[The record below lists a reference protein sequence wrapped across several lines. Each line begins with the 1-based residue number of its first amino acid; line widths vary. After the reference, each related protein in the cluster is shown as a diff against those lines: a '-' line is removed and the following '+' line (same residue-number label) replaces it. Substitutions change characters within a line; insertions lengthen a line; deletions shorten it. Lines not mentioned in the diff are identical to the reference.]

1 MINLLPPRQKKELQE
16 EENWKVV
23 FLIETFLFLFFILL
37 SLNFLSVRNFISGE
51 AEVQQ
56 ILLDQRESELANPR
70 AQVLRKNLTDFN
82 QTLSQLNSFYKN
94 QLKFSYVLEE
104 IAKTVTSGVSLS
116 SLNLAKKDKGMICSL
131 RGFAEDRNSLLK
143 FKENLEKNEIF
154 SDVFFP
160 QGSWVEPSDIDF
172 TLNFK
177 ISEFK

>member
-1 MINLLPPRQKKELQE
+1 
-16 EENWKVV
+16 
-23 FLIETFLFLFFILL
+23 
-37 SLNFLSVRNFISGE
+37 
-51 AEVQQ
+51 
-56 ILLDQRESELANPR
+56 
-70 AQVLRKNLTDFN
+70 
-82 QTLSQLNSFYKN
+82 
-94 QLKFSYVLEE
+94 LKFSYVLEE